1 MAGVPHNEFD
11 FAVIGGGLV
20 GAAIAW
26 GLARRGRS
34 VAMLDE
40 GDIAFRA
47 SRGNFALIW
56 VQSKG
61 RGMSRYAVWT
71 RQSSDAWPQLAEA
84 LRIETDLDV
93 CLHQPG
99 GFHLLLSQGELENRA
114 NALKRLHNQPGMV
127 PFEYHMLDHAR
138 TEKMLPQIGPD
149 VVGASFCPLDGH
161 VNALRLLRSLHVG
174 FQRYCGRYFPDRA
187 VERIEPREGEFRLHG
202 GSGEIAAHKI
212 VLAAGLG
219 NARLAPM
226 VGINAA
232 VRPQRG
238 QIIVTEKVAPFM
250 NYVVHTIRQ
259 TDEGSVMISNSV
271 EEVGFDVSVGSE
283 VLAVMA
289 DRAVR
294 MFPHLGKL
302 NVVRCWAAL
311 RVMPQ
316 DGYPIYDQS
325 KACPGA
331 FIATCHSGVTLAAA
345 HALLLPPCIDIGNL
359 PNEFPCCFQHT
370 TIPCSDGSL
379 KRTSSL
385 LRFLSTA
392 RLRRR
397 GTATPL
403 RPPCWLLGMSLVA
416 PPRSQARPVARIVS
430 WASALIASLPSTA
443 VATGRLA

>member
-1 MAGVPHNEFD
+1 MASAPHTQFD

-61 RGMSRYAVWT
+61 GGMSQYALWT

-84 LRIETDLDV
+84 LRNETGLDV
-93 CLHQPG
+93 CLQQPG
-99 GFHLLLSQGELENRA
+99 GFHLLLSQQEVENRA

-127 PFEYHMLDHAR
+127 PFEYHMLDRAQ
-138 TEKMLPQIGPD
+138 TKKMLPEIGPD

-161 VNALRLLRSLHVG
+161 VNALRLLRALHVG
-174 FQRYCGRYFPDRA
+174 FHRNGGRYFPDCG
-187 VERIEPREGEFRLHG
+187 VERIEPRSGEFALRG
-202 GSGEIAAHKI
+202 GVDISAHKI
-212 VLAAGLG
+212 VLAGGLG
-219 NARLAPM
+219 NAPLAPM
-226 VGINAA
+226 VGLNAP

-259 TDEGSVMISNSV
+259 TDEGSVMISDSV
-271 EEVGFDVSVGSE
+271 EEAGFDVSVGSG

-294 MFPHLGKL
+294 MFPHLAKL

-325 KACPGA
+325 KVWPGA
-331 FIATCHSGVTLAAA
+331 FMATCHSGVTLAAA
-345 HALLLPPCIDIGNL
+345 HAILLPPCIDGGDL
-359 PNEFPCCFQHT
+359 PNE
-370 TIPCSDGSL
+370 SL
-379 KRTSSL
+379 AAFSTR
-385 LRFLSTA
+385 RFDVP
-392 RLRRR
+392 
-397 GTATPL
+397 ATH
-403 RPPCWLLGMSLVA
+403 
-416 PPRSQARPVARIVS
+416 
-430 WASALIASLPSTA
+430 
-443 VATGRLA
+443 